1 MEIII
6 NTENQ
11 ILYKSLLSLLKTM
24 GIKVKTEPKEITS
37 NKKKQCQ
44 WDLKSKRKFII
55 ILFVIIIII
64 ALLCKYII
72 YYLYKWK

>member
-37 NKKKQCQ
+37 NKKNYRNKTE
-44 WDLKSKRKFII
+44 RGN
-55 ILFVIIIII
+55 
-64 ALLCKYII
+64 
-72 YYLYKWK
+72 

>member
-37 NKKKQCQ
+37 NKKNYPLQGTLLKYEKPFEEVS
-44 WDLKSKRKFII
+44 DLNDWNVLK
-55 ILFVIIIII
+55 
-64 ALLCKYII
+64 
-72 YYLYKWK
+72 